1 MPSKSLGAIS
11 IIAIV
16 AAIALGIGAWFYHQ
30 QSLELK
36 ANTEELKQTKE
47 ALDQSVRQA
56 RDQTQAL
63 NDAVKNNEE
72 AQKEQAARSKR
83 VNVLTSGLNAANN
96 VKLAM
101 AESYMTYLKWPDN
114 NTEAGVPAPES
125 FKTGSIVSITV
136 QPQAK
141 IKIVTTS
148 PEGKSELFWLT
159 GSVNEAMNVLWKCTT
174 EDIPDISQ
182 LVPACSYTGK

>member
-1 MPSKSLGAIS
+1 MPSKSLSAIS

-47 ALDQSVRQA
+47 ALDQSVQQA

-63 NDAVKNNEE
+63 NLAVKNSEE
-72 AQKEQAARSKR
+72 AQKKQAARSKR
-83 VNVLTSGLNAANN
+83 ASVLASGLNAANS

-101 AESYMTYLKWPDN
+101 AESYMTYLKWPESN
-114 NTEAGVPAPES
+114 KEAGVPEPES
-125 FKTGSIVSITV
+125 FKMEGVKGIFVL
-136 QPQAK
+136 PNGK
-141 IKIVTTS
+141 ISLNLVN
-148 PEGKSELFWLT
+148 PEGQPEQLWLT
-159 GSVNEAMNVLWKCTT
+159 GSLNDAMNVLWKCTT
-174 EDIPDISQ
+174 EDIPDIAQ
-182 LVPACSYTGK
+182 LIPACSYSGK